1 MCLEIFTLQSNS
13 MIILAKPR
21 MHIIYKEQFR
31 DQQLTIAKDL
41 KCWSK
46 ILLINELI
54 KLINS
59 LINFKGICHF
69 LGIFILKTNKGR

>member
-13 MIILAKPR
+13 MIFQAKPR
-21 MHIIYKEQFR
+21 VHIIYKEQFR

-46 ILLINELI
+46 ILLINECGGSETPCNI
-54 KLINS
+54 ARYYVMIVHCMVS
-59 LINFKGICHF
+59 VFR
-69 LGIFILKTNKGR
+69 T